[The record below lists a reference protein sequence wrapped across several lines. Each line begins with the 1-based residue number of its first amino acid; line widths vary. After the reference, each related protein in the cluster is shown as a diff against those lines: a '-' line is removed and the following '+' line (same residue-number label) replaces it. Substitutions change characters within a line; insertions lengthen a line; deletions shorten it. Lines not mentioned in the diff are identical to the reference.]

1 MPWKI
6 FPGRAMFRGMLLCEG
21 KVLLNHDGAKVSTGY
36 FACQSYERAQDDA
49 ENEHQQP
56 S

>member
-1 MPWKI
+1 MM
-6 FPGRAMFRGMLLCEG
+6 GTM
-21 KVLLNHDGAKVSTGY
+21 VSTGY
-36 FACQSYERAQDDA
+36 FACQSDEKAQDDA